1 MMKKFLT
8 VTVATGLLAAC
19 GTGGWKTDYQPLDPA
34 TTKNWTV
41 RDVAVTVPASL
52 TTSEENSYTPNY
64 DVVWHGEPY
73 GDRKAQVAKIMDDGI
88 TAGTKGLRGGQPVTI
103 GVTLQQFHAL
113 TPKTRHSLEH
123 SGVHN
128 IKYTAQVY
136 DAKGNALTEPQLIQ
150 ADLVGLVGAEG
161 DAADRKGWTQKVQI
175 EQHLAKVT
183 ASWLGIGPDVRGG
196 FSRAGR

>member
-1 MMKKFLT
+1 MIKKFLT
-8 VTVATGLLAAC
+8 VTAATGLLAAC
-19 GTGGWKTDYQPLDPA
+19 GSGAWTTNYAPLDPA
-34 TTKNWTV
+34 MTKNWTV
-41 RDVAVTVPASL
+41 RDVVVTVPADK
-52 TTSEENSYTPNY
+52 TTSEENSYTPDY
-64 DVVWHGEPY
+64 DVIWHGEPY

-88 TAGTKGLRGGQPVTI
+88 TAGTKGLKGGQPVTI
-103 GVTLQQFHAL
+103 AVTLDHFHAL

-128 IKYTAQVY
+128 IGYTAQVFSGT
-136 DAKGNALTEPQLIQ
+136 KPLTEAQYIE

-183 ASWLGIGPDVRGG
+183 AGWLGIGPDVRGT
-196 FSRAGR
+196 FSRQGR